1 MKQLVLTLMMM
12 TGVVIFGTQIAV
24 AQNSQQTKQ
33 QKETKVLN
41 TDRPGYTDANADGI
55 CDNYDGQRA
64 GKGLGPGN
72 GEGKGRSTGKGLGQ
86 GSGLKDGSG
95 RINGKGRGGNR
106 TEKGNGQRLR
116 DGSGPNCNAA
126 VQQKK

>member
-1 MKQLVLTLMMM
+1 MKKLVLSLMMM

-24 AQNSQQTKQ
+24 AQNSQQTTQ
-33 QKETKVLN
+33 QKETTVVN
-41 TDRPGYTDANADGI
+41 SDRSGFTDANADGI

-86 GSGLKDGSG
+86 GSGLRDGSG
-95 RINGKGRGGNR
+95 RINGRGQGGNR
-106 TEKGNGQRLR
+106 TGNGNGQRLR
-116 DGSGPNCNAA
+116 DGSGPNCSVAI
-126 VQQKK
+126 QKKE